1 MEDKFMRVNINS
13 VHFKA
18 DKKLLSFIN
27 EKVEKLTQ
35 IYDGVIGSEVSLKVD
50 NNDTK
55 ENKIAEIK
63 VIIPG
68 KDLYAK
74 KQSKSFEESTDIAVE
89 ALRRQLKKYKEK
101 QRAKQF

>member
-1 MEDKFMRVNINS
+1 MRVNINS

-50 NNDTK
+50 NNDSK

-101 QRAKQF
+101 QRGKQF